1 MTSRKQGDPW
11 SPLIIDQTLNT
22 RPILTPTQSRSQVA
36 TNSFVFRSLRKME
49 DHLNNLIAQPL
60 DNLNPPFTF
69 PLRFDNP
76 EFLLVVPVSEWPP
89 LSSAQTGS

>member
-11 SPLIIDQTLNT
+11 SPLIVTKTLIT

-36 TNSFVFRSLRKME
+36 TNPFVFKSLRKIE
-49 DHLNNLIAQPL
+49 DHLNNLIAQHL

-69 PLRFDNP
+69 PLRFNNP
-76 EFLLVVPVSEWPP
+76 EFLFVVPVSEWPP